1 MSKRSLQLTELELRE
16 ALRLH
21 LSQTNDGTALMFE
34 EWNIESGQS
43 RIDMAVVTT
52 TSLLGYEIKS
62 DFDGIHR
69 LFNQIH
75 AYNRTFDHIYIVT
88 GPESAKMLD
97 GYLPS
102 WWGILHGE
110 RFEDGTVRLTELRQ
124 PKAHTNRDPFS
135 LLQLLK
141 REELNSLAENQQLP
155 KKVIKG
161 GKFNLLDSLAHS
173 TPLEVIAGFVTQQ
186 IRTRSHLSAA

>member
-1 MSKRSLQLTELELRE
+1 MSKKPLQLTELELRE
-16 ALRLH
+16 ALKLH
-21 LSQTNDGTALMFE
+21 LSHTNDGTALMFE

-52 TSLLGYEIKS
+52 SSLLGYEIKS
-62 DFDGIHR
+62 DFDSNHR

-102 WWGILHGE
+102 WWGILHGQ
-110 RFEDGTVRLTELRQ
+110 RMEDGTVRLTELRQ
-124 PKAHTNRDPFS
+124 PKSHSNRDPFS

-141 REELNSLAENQQLP
+141 REELNCLALNQQLP

-161 GKFNLLDSLAHS
+161 GKFKLLDSLVNS
-173 TPLEVIAGFVTQQ
+173 TPLDVISGYVTQQ
-186 IRTRSHLSAA
+186 IRTRSHLSIA

>member
-1 MSKRSLQLTELELRE
+1 MSKKPLQLTELELRE

-21 LSQTNDGTALMFE
+21 LSQTNDSTALMFE

-62 DFDGIHR
+62 DFDSTHR

-110 RFEDGTVRLTELRQ
+110 RLEDGTVHLSELRQ
-124 PKAHTNRDPFS
+124 PQTHSNRDPFS

-141 REELNSLAENQQLP
+141 REELNSLAVNQQLP

-161 GKFNLLDSLAHS
+161 GKFNLLDSLANS
-173 TPLEVIAGFVTQQ
+173 TPLEVIAGYVTQQ
-186 IRTRSHLSAA
+186 IRTRSHLSVA